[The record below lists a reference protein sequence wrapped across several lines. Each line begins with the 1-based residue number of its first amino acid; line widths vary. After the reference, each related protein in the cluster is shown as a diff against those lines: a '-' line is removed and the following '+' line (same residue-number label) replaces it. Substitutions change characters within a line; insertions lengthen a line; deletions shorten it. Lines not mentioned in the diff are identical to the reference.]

1 LKSEIL
7 RKYFIPIVC
16 SIWLSFPLT
25 VNINFSL
32 NDLQVGVG
40 GYNTIYWKNSTLIEW
55 LKDNSLEGSIYSNNT
70 DYFYIIA
77 GINSKMSSYK
87 SSNITEFKNTIPED
101 VKNYLIWTEK
111 SKKSEIYDITELT
124 TLFDL
129 QIVVAFSDGAIYQFI

>member
-1 LKSEIL
+1 
-7 RKYFIPIVC
+7 
-16 SIWLSFPLT
+16 
-25 VNINFSL
+25 L

-40 GYNTIYWKNSTLIEW
+40 GYNTLYWKNSTLIEW
-55 LKDNSLEGSIYSNNT
+55 LKDNSLGGSIYSNNT

-111 SKKSEIYDITELT
+111 SKKVKFMISLN
-124 TLFDL
+124 
-129 QIVVAFSDGAIYQFI
+129 

>member
-1 LKSEIL
+1 L